1 MATVSEP
8 SIDDLNRQSMRLEAE
23 ARILRAEAERARAE
37 RALEDA
43 RRSPFAIDRS
53 MWWLMAQAALVA
65 LGLMS
70 IGFAIVA
77 FGSMRG

>member
-1 MATVSEP
+1 MATTPDFSLEE
-8 SIDDLNRQSMRLEAE
+8 LNRQSARLEAE
-23 ARILRAEAERARAE
+23 ARILRAEAEKERAK

-53 MWWLMAQAALVA
+53 MWWLVGQAVVIALF
-65 LGLMS
+65 LMG

-77 FGSMRG
+77 FGSSRV